1 MARSQTAQTLEDVIA
16 LKKKYGQPILVEIEV
31 ERLLE
36 TSGKAHAVTQN
47 PRASMIG
54 APIAKFGA
62 RKSRKS
68 SAISSLA
75 VFHLIRWFPWNRRTT
90 DTSVLGERSVANFG
104 DYPILDTR
112 VAGYAAPTGVCLSV
126 FCRVIYISLQ
136 TEMIAGLTSL
146 NTAEDMQRGVRRI
159 SWA

>member
-1 MARSQTAQTLEDVIA
+1 MVLPRGSATVARSQTAQTLEDVIA

-90 DTSVLGERSVANFG
+90 DTSVLGERS
-104 DYPILDTR
+104 
-112 VAGYAAPTGVCLSV
+112 APTLAIIRSLTQEWPAPLLRQVSV
-126 FCRVIYISLQ
+126 YLFFAVSS
-136 TEMIAGLTSL
+136 TSL
-146 NTAEDMQRGVRRI
+146 CKRK
-159 SWA
+159 